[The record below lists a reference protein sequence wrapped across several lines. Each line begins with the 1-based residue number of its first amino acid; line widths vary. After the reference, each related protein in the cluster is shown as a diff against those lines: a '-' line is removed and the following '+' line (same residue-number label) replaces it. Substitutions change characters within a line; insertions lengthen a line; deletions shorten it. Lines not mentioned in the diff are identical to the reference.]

1 MDKNLLID
9 ALNFRHACKIF
20 DETKKISDDDMGF
33 ILESA
38 RLAPSSFG
46 MEHCRLLVIKNQEV
60 KKELKPLCWNQNQI
74 DSCDLLIVLVAK
86 HKDVSSPEYYEK
98 MFRRR
103 GLDEEV
109 SKMYIEKYANYLEN
123 LKSIKCWSEKQC
135 YITASNIMNY
145 SALIGIDSCPI
156 EGFEKEK
163 VETKLGIDEKKENI
177 AMLVALGYRANAQ
190 SQKIRLDMKDVVT
203 VIE

>member
-1 MDKNLLID
+1 MDKNLLMD
-9 ALNFRHACKIF
+9 TLNFRHACKLF
-20 DETKKISDDDMGF
+20 DETKKISDGDMNF

-46 MEHCRLLVIKNQEV
+46 MEHCRIIVIKNNDV
-60 KKELKPLCWNQNQI
+60 KKALKPLCWNQNQI
-74 DSCDLLIVLVAK
+74 DSCDLLLVLVAK

-109 SKMYIEKYANYLEN
+109 SKMYIEKYENYLKN

-145 SALIGIDSCPI
+145 SAFIGIDSCPI
-156 EGFEKEK
+156 EGFEKVK
-163 VETKLGIDEKKENI
+163 VEKKLGIDHEKESI
-177 AMLVALGYRANAQ
+177 AILVALGYRENPQ
-190 SQKIRLDMKDVVT
+190 SPKIRLDLKEIVT
-203 VIE
+203 VIN

>member
-20 DETKKISDDDMGF
+20 DETKKISDDDMSF

-74 DSCDLLIVLVAK
+74 DSCNLLIVLIAK

-103 GLDEEV
+103 GLDED
-109 SKMYIEKYANYLEN
+109 STKMYIEKYANYLKN

-163 VETKLGIDEKKENI
+163 VEIKLGIDEKKENI

-203 VIE
+203 II

>member
-20 DETKKISDDDMGF
+20 DETKKISDDDMSF
-33 ILESA
+33 IFESA

-74 DSCDLLIVLVAK
+74 DSCNLLIVLIAK
-86 HKDVSSPEYYEK
+86 HKEVSSPEYYEK

-103 GLDEEV
+103 GLDED
-109 SKMYIEKYANYLEN
+109 STKMYIEKYANYLKN

-145 SALIGIDSCPI
+145 SAFIGIDSCPI

-163 VETKLGIDEKKENI
+163 VEIKLGIDEKKENI

-203 VIE
+203 II

>member
-1 MDKNLLID
+1 MDKNLLLD

-20 DETKKISDDDMGF
+20 DETKKISDDDMSF

-74 DSCDLLIVLVAK
+74 DSCDLLVVLVAK
-86 HKDVSSPEYYEK
+86 YKEVSSPEYYEK

-103 GLDEEV
+103 GLDKDLT
-109 SKMYIEKYANYLEN
+109 KMYIEKYENYLEN

-163 VETKLGIDEKKENI
+163 VEIKLGVDNKKENI

-190 SQKIRLDMKDVVT
+190 SQKIRLDIKDVVT
-203 VIE
+203 II